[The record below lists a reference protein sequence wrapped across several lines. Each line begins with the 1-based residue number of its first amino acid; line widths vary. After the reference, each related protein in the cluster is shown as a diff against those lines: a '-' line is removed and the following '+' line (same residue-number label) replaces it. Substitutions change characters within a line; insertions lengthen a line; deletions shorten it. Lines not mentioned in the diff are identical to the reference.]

1 MAFMEL
7 RVQLPNKNMKYLSTI
22 LHKQVCRLWPVYLFV
37 FILFC
42 NCKSTKKNDLLKA
55 ELRLSK
61 TLPSFYKNTSDT
73 LFKTN
78 QDTVYF
84 DGKYYTGY
92 QYATNE
98 IGDTTLL
105 YGYFNG
111 VQEGIQKKWYGNG
124 SIAEERLYIN
134 GKKEGIQK
142 GWWPNEKPKFYYTA
156 YNNEYNGEFKEW
168 YATGLLAKEFH
179 YVNGQEEGSQ
189 RLWWDN
195 QTVRA
200 NYVIKNGKKYGL
212 IGLKICVN
220 SYDSIAK

>member
-1 MAFMEL
+1 MFYLGTIINKKLSRFWPAFL
-7 RVQLPNKNMKYLSTI
+7 L
-22 LHKQVCRLWPVYLFV
+22 VCL
-37 FILFC
+37 LFC
-42 NCKSTKKNDLLKA
+42 SCNTHTENSAPAA
-55 ELRLSK
+55 ELRLAK
-61 TLPSFYKNTSDT
+61 TLPKVHKKVTDP
-73 LFKTN
+73 LFRVQ
-78 QDTVYF
+78 QDTVYY

-92 QYATNE
+92 QFTTDEN
-98 IGDTTLL
+98 GDTTLL

-111 VQEGIQKKWYGNG
+111 VQEGAQKKWYSKGLC
-124 SIAEERLYIN
+124 AEERLYIN

-142 GWWPNEKPKFYYTA
+142 GWWLNGKLKFYYSA

-168 YATGLLAKEFH
+168 YETGLVAKQFH

-220 SYDSIAK
+220 PYDSIAK

>member
-1 MAFMEL
+1 MVFTEL
-7 RVQLPNKNMKYLSTI
+7 QARSRNKNIMQLKKI
-22 LHKQVCRLWPVYLFV
+22 LHRQVFGLWPSYLFV
-37 FILFC
+37 CIVFC
-42 NCKSTKKNDLLKA
+42 SCDISKESGLPTQ
-55 ELRLSK
+55 ELRLAK
-61 TLPSFYKNTSDT
+61 TLPGVYKNATDP
-73 LFKTN
+73 LFNIQK
-78 QDTVYF
+78 DTVYY

-92 QYATNE
+92 QYATFTNA
-98 IGDTTLL
+98 DTAALH
-105 YGYFNG
+105 GYFNG
-111 VQEGIQKKWYGNG
+111 VQEGIQRKWHSKGLP
-124 SIAEERLYIN
+124 SEERFYIN

-142 GWWPNEKPKFYYTA
+142 GWWINGKPKFYFSA

-168 YATGLLAKEFH
+168 YETGLLAKQFH

-220 SYDSIAK
+220 PYDSIAK

>member
-1 MAFMEL
+1 MEQ
-7 RVQLPNKNMKYLSTI
+7 RVLLPNRNMEYLNTNF
-22 LHKQVCRLWPVYLFV
+22 HKQVCRFWSGYLFAC
-37 FILFC
+37 FAFC
-42 NCKSTKKNDLLKA
+42 SCNMQKEKGAPAA
-55 ELRLSK
+55 ELRLAK
-61 TLPSFYKNTSDT
+61 TLPGICNIATDT
-73 LFKTN
+73 LFHTQ
-78 QDTVYF
+78 QDTVFY

-98 IGDTTLL
+98 KRDTTLL

-111 VQEGIQKKWYGNG
+111 VQEGIQKKWFAKGLP
-124 SIAEERLYIN
+124 AEERLYIN

-142 GWWPNEKPKFYYTA
+142 GWWANGKPKFYYTA

-168 YATGLLAKEFH
+168 YETGLLAKQFH

-220 SYDSIAK
+220 PYDSIGK